1 MYFCMQTL
9 PNRPEGKAW
18 EDYVVTKAGII
29 IALTACIT
37 FMSPIL
43 HADQQERATAAF
55 KYATAIVKQYGNTN
69 DEQTLFNADRI
80 IERAWLDLRYY
91 YGTESEL
98 ARDLA
103 LIRARSATSRA
114 DKRRV
119 TKAWQT
125 ALRLQPRNLPRARR
139 LALNIQAANAT
150 ARVGDV
156 RASSQYFAAARTYAF
171 SPDRST
177 KILQL
182 ELRIQE
188 LRALGGQ
195 MEWRRL
201 RDNLLDMRLFSE
213 GFSLW
218 TIPRLNALVSEA
230 ELRLTLQPEGEEK
243 RNALSDLKTKIQ
255 LMMKGMGQLLTP
267 TYVNRVRDFY
277 YAIEDGYDL

>member
-1 MYFCMQTL
+1 M
-9 PNRPEGKAW
+9 
-18 EDYVVTKAGII
+18 TKARII
-29 IALTACIT
+29 IALMACI
-37 FMSPIL
+37 IL
-43 HADQQERATAAF
+43 MPSVVSADQQERATAAF
-55 KYATAIVKQYGNTN
+55 KYASAVVKQYNNTN

-80 IERAWLDLRYY
+80 IERAWLDLKYY
-91 YGTESEL
+91 YGIESEL

-103 LIRARSATSRA
+103 LIRAKSATSRA

-119 TKAWQT
+119 TRAWQI
-125 ALRLQPRNLPRARR
+125 ALKLQPGNLPIARR
-139 LALNIQAANAT
+139 LTLNIQAANAT

-156 RASSQYFAAARTYAF
+156 TASSQYFAAARTYAF

-177 KILQL
+177 KVLQL
-182 ELRIQE
+182 NLRIQE
-188 LRALGGQ
+188 LRALGEQ

-218 TIPRLNALVSEA
+218 TIPRLEALVSEA
-230 ELRLTLQPEGEEK
+230 ELRLALQPEGEEK

-255 LMMKGMGQLLTP
+255 LMMKGMGQLLAP
-267 TYVNRVRDFY
+267 TYVNRVRNFY